1 MRVMVQTS
9 EELPVVDEHSIL
21 SGGRVGGG
29 GGGGSNSASCLMLQ
43 KPWCDLGTM
52 KCGLSKQTICHN
64 KVVMTFPVSGSLKK
78 KQSLSFA
85 R

>member
-29 GGGGSNSASCLMLQ
+29 GGGGVTLLVVSCYRNH
-43 KPWCDLGTM
+43 GV
-52 KCGLSKQTICHN
+52 I
-64 KVVMTFPVSGSLKK
+64 
-78 KQSLSFA
+78 
-85 R
+85 